1 MKTRHLAFLAFLL
14 VSTSPAAAQVTRVVD
29 DDGQGTAA
37 DCDAATP
44 ALSKVGDGIAAAV
57 DGDTVLVCPGA
68 YSEFIDFGG
77 KAITVRSVGG
87 PAVTALEAK
96 SPSNPV
102 VSFQRGETATSV
114 LEGFTLSHA
123 SNSVASGIAIYRAS
137 PIIRGNRITQNSA
150 CTGSGIFIQS
160 GSAVIEDNT
169 IEVNGSS
176 SGCDP
181 ATSGGGGIAIS
192 GSSTVIIR
200 RNAISN
206 NSVFSLA
213 AGGGILLSDAGTP
226 TIESN
231 VFWGNLA
238 YYGGAIGLIGRSDAT
253 IAGNLI
259 VRNRGGWGGGIY
271 WKVPA
276 GGRGPLVVNNTIAE
290 NPISNDGSG
299 VFADGFD
306 AATALYNN
314 NIVAFAAQNAVFC
327 TFGADLNPP
336 VFRFNNVFSG
346 GAKYTGTCTD
356 QTGVNGNISV
366 DPLFIDAPAG
376 NYRVP
381 GASPVVDAGDY
392 LLPGVPPR
400 DLEGR
405 PRVVDGNGDG
415 LAVIDI
421 GAYELLP
428 PPVRGVVLD
437 APASGNVG
445 AAFVMS
451 GWAVDGRGAATGVD
465 AVHLWAFPETGG
477 APTFVGAAEYGLPRD
492 DVADALGDPRF
503 TNSGFRLTAPPV
515 LGTGSYWLFA
525 YARSTETGTFELT
538 ASVRISVPSLPVM
551 DVDLPVAGA
560 TIATAFGLSGWA
572 IDYASLDGPGVDAVH
587 AYAYPAA
594 GGAPVF
600 LGAATY
606 GLDRADVGAAFGADR
621 FNASGWALRAELSPG
636 DYQLAV
642 YARSTVAEA
651 FNQVVVRPVTV
662 VQSRA
667 VIAID
672 LPESGAPLSQ
682 PFNISG
688 WAIDLASDSGPG
700 VYTVHAYAFP
710 DSGAPPVFL
719 GAAAYGAAR
728 PDVAAAYGHARFTNS
743 GYTVTVTGLP
753 AGTYL
758 LAAYAGS
765 SVVNDFTAA
774 QTVMVTVGAPR
785 KSAK

>member
-1 MKTRHLAFLAFLL
+1 MKARHLAFLALL
-14 VSTSPAAAQVTRVVD
+14 LFSTSPAAAQVTWVVD

-44 ALSKVGDGIAAAV
+44 ALRKVGDGIAAAG

-87 PAVTALEAK
+87 SAVTALE
-96 SPSNPV
+96 SSSLSNPV
-102 VSFQRGETATSV
+102 VIFQRAETATSV
-114 LEGFTLSHA
+114 LEGFTLSHS
-123 SNSVASGIAIYRAS
+123 SNSAASGIEINRAS
-137 PIIRGNRITQNSA
+137 PIIRGNRITQNFA
-150 CTGSGIFIQS
+150 CIGSGIFVQS

-169 IEVNGSS
+169 IEVNRPRA
-176 SGCDP
+176 GCSP
-181 ATSGGGGIAIS
+181 ASSGGGGIAVS
-192 GSSTVIIR
+192 GDSTVIIR

-206 NSVFSLA
+206 NSAFDGA

-231 VFWGNLA
+231 VFWGNVA
-238 YYGGAIGLIGRSDAT
+238 HYGGAIGLIGRSDAT

-276 GGRGPLVVNNTIAE
+276 GGRGPLVVSNTIAE
-290 NPISNDGSG
+290 NFISNDGSAI
-299 VFADGFD
+299 FADGFD

-314 NIVAFAAQNAVFC
+314 NIVAFVAQNAVFC

-336 VFRFNNVFSG
+336 VFRFNNVFSR

-381 GASPVVDAGDY
+381 GGSPVVDAGDQ

-405 PRVVDGNGDG
+405 PRVIDGNGDR

-421 GAYELLP
+421 GAYELVP
-428 PPVRGVVLD
+428 PPVRAVVLD
-437 APASGNVG
+437 APAGTVG

-451 GWAVDGRGAATGVD
+451 GWAVDGRGAGTGVD
-465 AVHLWAFPETGG
+465 AVHLWAFPEAGG
-477 APTFVGAAEYGLPRD
+477 APTFVGVAEYGLDRG

-515 LGTGSYWLFA
+515 LGPGSYWLFA
-525 YARSTETGTFELT
+525 YARSTVTGTFELT
-538 ASVRISVPSLPVM
+538 AGVRITVPSLPVM

-587 AYAYPAA
+587 VYAYPAA

-600 LGAATY
+600 VGAAAY
-606 GLDRADVGAAFGADR
+606 GLARDDIGAAFGADR

-672 LPESGAPLSQ
+672 FPGPGAPLSQ
-682 PFNISG
+682 PFNMSG
-688 WAIDLASDSGPG
+688 WAIDLASASGPG
-700 VYTVHAYAFP
+700 VNTVHAYAFP
-710 DSGAPPVFL
+710 DSGGPPIFL

-728 PDVAAAYGHARFTNS
+728 PDVAAAYGDARFTNS
-743 GYTVTVTGLP
+743 GYSLTVTGLP

-765 SVVNDFTAA
+765 SLVNDFTAA
-774 QTVMVTVGAPR
+774 QTVTVTVGAPP
-785 KSAK
+785 KSDK